1 MFWTDWGLKTVQRAT
16 LNGQN
21 IKVLINDSLNFVN
34 GLTIDYKNER
44 IYWVDAAFDKIESST
59 LDGNDRKEVKVNG
72 LKHPFGITIFNEN
85 LYWTDWITRSVSIAG
100 IDGGNQRVLKSELPG
115 VMDVCIFDESRQQ
128 GTFH

>member
-1 MFWTDWGLKTVQRAT
+1 MSIFC
-16 LNGQN
+16 
-21 IKVLINDSLNFVN
+21 FV
-34 GLTIDYKNER
+34 
-44 IYWVDAAFDKIESST
+44 
-59 LDGNDRKEVKVNG
+59 G

-128 GTFH
+128 GTFY

>member
-16 LNGQN
+16 LNGEN

-59 LDGNDRKEVKVNG
+59 LEGDDRKEVKVNG
-72 LKHPFGITIFNEN
+72 MWKFTQCTQPYEDCIH
-85 LYWTDWITRSVSIAG
+85 IAFS
-100 IDGGNQRVLKSELPG
+100 QLLKSLE
-115 VMDVCIFDESRQQ
+115 
-128 GTFH
+128 